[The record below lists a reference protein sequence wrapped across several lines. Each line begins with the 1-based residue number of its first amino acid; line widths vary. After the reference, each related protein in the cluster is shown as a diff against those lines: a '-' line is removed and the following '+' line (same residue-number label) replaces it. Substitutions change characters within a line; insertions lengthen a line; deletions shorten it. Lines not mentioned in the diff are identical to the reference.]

1 MANER
6 MSADERTKQLVQV
19 GYEIARTKGIRK
31 VTRAEV
37 ARRTS
42 VSDGLLNRY
51 FGGRE
56 GLRGAVLEHA
66 VGKKDIATLAAAAEH
81 YDVDALT
88 MPAALRREIAR
99 AVKVLAS

>member
-6 MSADERTKQLVQV
+6 MTAAERTAQLVAV

-37 ARRTS
+37 ARRTA

-66 VGKKDIATLAAAAEH
+66 VERKDAKTLAAAGEH
-81 YDVDALT
+81 YELPSMPHRLKQEVKAL
-88 MPAALRREIAR
+88 
-99 AVKVLAS
+99 SH

>member
-6 MSADERTKQLVQV
+6 MSAEARTAQLVQT
-19 GYEIARTKGIRK
+19 GYEIARKLGIRK

-37 ARRTS
+37 ARRTA

-56 GLRGAVLEHA
+56 GLRAAVLEHA
-66 VGKKDIATLAAAAEH
+66 VTAKDAKTLAAASVH
-81 YDVDALT
+81 YDLPA
-88 MPAALRREIAR
+88 MPRTLERE
-99 AVKVLAS
+99 VKGLLKQ

>member
-37 ARRTS
+37 ARLAA

-56 GLRGAVLEHA
+56 GLRAAVLAHA
-66 VGKKDIATLAAAAEH
+66 VEQKDAKTLAAAAEH
-81 YDVDALT
+81 YELPS
-88 MPAALRREIAR
+88 MPQKLEREIR
-99 AVKVLAS
+99 KLAS

>member
-56 GLRGAVLEHA
+56 GLRGAVLEYA
-66 VGKKDIATLAAAAEH
+66 VELKDSKTLAAAWAH
-81 YDVDALT
+81 YEMPEMPRALMT
-88 MPAALRREIAR
+88 EVRKL
-99 AVKVLAS
+99 VSH

>member
-6 MSADERTKQLVQV
+6 LSAEARTKQLVQV

-37 ARRTS
+37 ARRTA

-56 GLRGAVLEHA
+56 GLRAAVLEHA
-66 VGKKDIATLAAAAEH
+66 VEKKDVQTLATAWDTYELPGMSATLE
-81 YDVDALT
+81 
-88 MPAALRREIAR
+88 R
-99 AVKVLAS
+99 AVRAAYAARQ

>member
-6 MSADERTKQLVQV
+6 MSAADRTAQLVAV

-31 VTRAEV
+31 VTRAAV
-37 ARRTS
+37 ARKTS

-56 GLRGAVLEHA
+56 GLRGAVLELA
-66 VGKKDIATLAAAAEH
+66 VAKKDAKTLAAAWAH
-81 YDVDALT
+81 YEMPDMPQAL
-88 MPAALRREIAR
+88 AREVR
-99 AVKVLAS
+99 KLAS

>member
-6 MSADERTKQLVQV
+6 MTAAERTAQLVAV

-37 ARRTS
+37 ARRTA

-66 VGKKDIATLAAAAEH
+66 VEQKDAKTLAAAMVH
-81 YDVDALT
+81 YD
-88 MPAALRREIAR
+88 MPDMPGKLRREVTSLWR
-99 AVKVLAS
+99 ELSH

>member
-6 MSADERTKQLVQV
+6 MSADERTKQLTQV

-56 GLRGAVLEHA
+56 GLRAAVLALAIE
-66 VGKKDIATLAAAAEH
+66 KKDAQTLADASEH
-81 YDVDALT
+81 YELPS
-88 MPAALRREIAR
+88 MPQVLER
-99 AVKVLAS
+99 AIRKLVKP

>member
-6 MSADERTKQLVQV
+6 MTAE
-19 GYEIARTKGIRK
+19 ARTAQLTQVAYGIAKSKGIRK

-37 ARRTS
+37 ARQTG

-56 GLRGAVLEHA
+56 GLRLAAMEHA
-66 VGKKDIATLAAAAEH
+66 VAQKDAPTLAAAGEH
-81 YDVDALT
+81 Y
-88 MPAALRREIAR
+88 
-99 AVKVLAS
+99 